1 MSGKIKTLIV
11 DDEPLAR
18 RNLRLLLAKDP
29 QIEILDEC
37 RNGSEAVKAI
47 NAQSPDLIFLD
58 IQMPEMDGFDVLAQ
72 VGPDHIQAIIFVTA
86 FDQYALKAFDVHA
99 LDYLLKPFDD
109 ERFAHALAR
118 AKSQIEAREIN
129 RLSKRLLALLEE
141 RESERNAPAQGKGY
155 LTRVMIKAAGRVV
168 LLRVDEIDF
177 IEADG
182 NYAKLHVGK
191 KAHLLREKMN
201 DLEGQLDPARFVRI
215 HRSAIVNLD
224 RIKEMHPHF
233 NGDYIVV
240 LEDGRQ
246 LRLSRTR
253 RDALIHRL
261 HRINS
266 SV

>member
-1 MSGKIKTLIV
+1 MKSAKIRTLII

-18 RNLRLLLAKDP
+18 RNLRLLLEKDP
-29 QIEILDEC
+29 QIEILEEC
-37 RNGSEAVKAI
+37 RNGREAVKAI
-47 NAQSPDLIFLD
+47 NALSPDLIFLD
-58 IQMPEMDGFDVLAQ
+58 IQMPEMDGFDVLAR

-109 ERFAHALAR
+109 ERFANALER
-118 AKSQIEAREIN
+118 AKTQIGAREID

-141 RESERNAPAQGKGY
+141 REREREGSATQSDY
-155 LTRVMIKAAGRVV
+155 LTRLMIKVSGRVM
-168 LLRVDEIDF
+168 LLKVEEIDF

-182 NYAKLHVGK
+182 NYAKLHVGR
-191 KAHLLREKMN
+191 KAHLLREKMH
-201 DLEGQLDPARFVRI
+201 DLEGRLDPARFVRI
-215 HRSAIVNLD
+215 HRSVIVNLD
-224 RIKEMHPHF
+224 RIKEMHPHC

-253 RDALIHRL
+253 RENLESRL
-261 HRINS
+261 KLSHG
-266 SV
+266 

>member
-1 MSGKIKTLIV
+1 MAEKIRTLIV

-18 RNLRLLLAKDP
+18 RNLRLLLEKDA
-29 QIEILDEC
+29 QIEIVEES
-37 RNGSEAVKAI
+37 RNGREAVKAI
-47 NAQSPDLIFLD
+47 NTLLPDLIFLD
-58 IQMPEMDGFDVLAQ
+58 IQMPEMDGFDVLER
-72 VGPDHIQAIIFVTA
+72 VGPEKIQAIIFVTA
-86 FDQYALKAFDVHA
+86 FDHYALKAFDVHA

-109 ERFAHALAR
+109 ERFADALRR

-129 RLSKRLLALLEE
+129 RVSKRLLALLDE
-141 RESERNAPAQGKGY
+141 RERFARQSY
-155 LTRVMIKAAGRVV
+155 LTRVMIKASGRVV
-168 LLRVDEIDF
+168 LLKVEDIDF

-182 NYAKLHVGK
+182 NYAKLHVGC
-191 KAHLLREKMN
+191 KAHLLREKMH
-201 DLEGQLDPARFVRI
+201 DLEGRLDPAKFVRI

-253 RDALIHRL
+253 RENLEARL
-261 HRINS
+261 KAGS
-266 SV
+266 